1 MPVRKTTYVGKQYD
15 SNEDGKAAFVTEK
28 LKPVLCSIDSG
39 WVDAQYVV
47 EGYNEYVIL
56 TNKNSD
62 KTRRIN
68 VTADSIRAL
77 FADVVSKVIENY

>member
-1 MPVRKTTYVGKQYD
+1 MPVRRNTYVDKQYD
-15 SNEDGKAAFVTEK
+15 SNECGKAEFVEEK
-28 LKPVLCSIDSG
+28 LKPVLCAIDSG
-39 WVDAQYVV
+39 WIDAEYIVD
-47 EGYNEYVIL
+47 GYNEYVII

-77 FADVVSKVIENY
+77 FADVVRKIIENY

>member
-1 MPVRKTTYVGKQYD
+1 MPVRRTTYVGKQYRSD
-15 SNEDGKAAFVTEK
+15 ELGKAEFVEEK
-28 LKPVLCSIDSG
+28 LKPVLCSIDAG

-47 EGYNEYVIL
+47 EGYNEYVVI

>member
-1 MPVRKTTYVGKQYD
+1 MPVSAITLMNTEYR

-28 LKPVLCSIDSG
+28 LKPVLCSIDAG
-39 WVDAQYVV
+39 WVDAEYVV
-47 EGYNEYVIL
+47 EGCNEYVII

-77 FADVVSKVIENY
+77 FADVVSKVIEIY